1 MTLHFLALP
10 LVLDYKSEEKEED
23 CAPSLGINGE
33 IRSDVMFGDSSTK
46 LGQLVA
52 LVWMRH

>member
-10 LVLDYKSEEKEED
+10 LVLDYKSEEKEEV